1 MIEIG
6 NNLRD
11 VLQLATLMVGF
22 VLVLKIVLEQVNHK

>member
-11 VLQLATLMVGF
+11 VLQLAITMAGF
-22 VLVLKIVLEQVNHK
+22 VSVIKVGLEHFNHK

>member
-22 VLVLKIVLEQVNHK
+22 VLALKVVLEQVNHK

>member
-11 VLQLATLMVGF
+11 VLQLAITMVGF
-22 VLVLKIVLEQVNHK
+22 ISVYKLILDHFKHK